1 MARGKVPKLSRAV
14 EQLLD
19 KIDVVAGGETA
30 GIPYAAFVSHYLRKP
45 MIYIRKNPKGY
56 GQTNQIEGVLGEGQR
71 VMLVEDLVTDGF
83 SKLRFNI
90 GVRAQKARISHCLCV
105 FEYSSDELDQHEGN
119 KNLADHEISLHTLS
133 NWDDVLNVGEEMQ
146 FFSED
151 GRNQLVDF
159 LKDPSNWGRRMGFE

>member
-1 MARGKVPKLSRAV
+1 
-14 EQLLD
+14 
-19 KIDVVAGGETA
+19 
-30 GIPYAAFVSHYLRKP
+30 
-45 MIYIRKNPKGY
+45 
-56 GQTNQIEGVLGEGQR
+56 
-71 VMLVEDLVTDGF
+71 MLVEDLVTDGF

-105 FEYSSDELDQHEGN
+105 FEYSSDELDQHEGS